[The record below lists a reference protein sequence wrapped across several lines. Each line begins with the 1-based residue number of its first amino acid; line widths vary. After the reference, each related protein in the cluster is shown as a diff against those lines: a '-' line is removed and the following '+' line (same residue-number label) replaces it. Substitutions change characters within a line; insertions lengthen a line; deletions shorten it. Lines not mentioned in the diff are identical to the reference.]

1 MGFFDPGIYVD
12 SFDTDA
18 DGFIRARSED
28 VYCPI

>member
-1 MGFFDPGIYVD
+1 MGFYDPGIYVD